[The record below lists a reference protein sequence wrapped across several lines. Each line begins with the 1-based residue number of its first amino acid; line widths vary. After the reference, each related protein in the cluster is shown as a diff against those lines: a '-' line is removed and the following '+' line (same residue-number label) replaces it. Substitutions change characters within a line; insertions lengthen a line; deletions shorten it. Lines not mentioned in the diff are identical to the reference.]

1 MYCNDVAPSAPRPS
15 RRLASPLPPLTPHAP
30 LSPSQDVKREMV
42 ETLEYPMKYANKF
55 KRYGMASSK
64 GMLLYGP
71 SGCGKTLVAKA
82 IANEVK
88 SNFISVKGPELL
100 SMWFGESEQNV
111 RELFNK
117 ARTLSAEG
125 ELQSLSRR
133 ERLELQLHQE
143 VANNFEMCEAM
154 IEFVEL
160 TRWLLGGL
168 LGPRHAVAL
177 QRVFASLNAFVASPG
192 ILSLAAAR
200 LE

>member
-1 MYCNDVAPSAPRPS
+1 
-15 RRLASPLPPLTPHAP
+15 
-30 LSPSQDVKREMV
+30 MV
-42 ETLEYPMKYANKF
+42 SVCCWQGP
-55 KRYGMASSK
+55 ASSFSRCT
-64 GMLLYGP
+64 YP
-71 SGCGKTLVAKA
+71 PIFCTAGKL
-82 IANEVK
+82 N
-88 SNFISVKGPELL
+88 
-100 SMWFGESEQNV
+100 
-111 RELFNK
+111 ELFNK

-177 QRVFASLNAFVASPG
+177 QRVFASLNAFVANGQVLDVLIPG
-192 ILSLAAAR
+192 NLPKLSAAVVDLAKATLTIKLAP
-200 LE
+200 